1 LSVRI
6 RAGSGGGAQSK
17 IRDPGFRRRHG
28 VRFWHQQSASVH
40 LTINEGALEVKNGEK
55 MYRVNVAGDLTLD
68 GVRRGVSPDAEV
80 VAGGTLKLNDELKR
94 GYFILGCR
102 QD

>member
-1 LSVRI
+1 
-6 RAGSGGGAQSK
+6 
-17 IRDPGFRRRHG
+17 
-28 VRFWHQQSASVH
+28 

-80 VAGGTLKLNDELKR
+80 VAGEDTQRAQDSFSLLQPEYRLKFAYVAGGTLKLNDELKR